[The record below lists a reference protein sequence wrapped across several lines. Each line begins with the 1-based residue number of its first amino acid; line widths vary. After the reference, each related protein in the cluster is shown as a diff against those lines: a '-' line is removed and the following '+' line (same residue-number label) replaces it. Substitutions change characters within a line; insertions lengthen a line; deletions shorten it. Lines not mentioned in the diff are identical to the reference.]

1 MDRSETTTE
10 GASTTA
16 PPIRAEEPFDN
27 IMNLFGPTSTSP
39 TSTSSP
45 NPVEP
50 LDCSQSVCLRI
61 FIQGVV
67 FGLSIVGLF
76 ITLAC
81 VICLWLAL
89 RRCCGRTNHR
99 TRPVAT
105 RPIIRKPAA
114 DPFSAPSEDNI
125 ERERPVTP
133 PRRRWPLSRYLR
145 RWADPNLS
153 LQGQAM
159 RITGEALQVLT

>member
-27 IMNLFGPTSTSP
+27 IMSLFGP

-76 ITLAC
+76 FTLAC

-105 RPIIRKPAA
+105 RPIIKAPTAN
-114 DPFSAPSEDNI
+114 PFLSSSENNTD
-125 ERERPVTP
+125 EGRPITP

-145 RWADPNLS
+145 RWADPSLS

-159 RITGEALQVLT
+159 RITGEALQVIT